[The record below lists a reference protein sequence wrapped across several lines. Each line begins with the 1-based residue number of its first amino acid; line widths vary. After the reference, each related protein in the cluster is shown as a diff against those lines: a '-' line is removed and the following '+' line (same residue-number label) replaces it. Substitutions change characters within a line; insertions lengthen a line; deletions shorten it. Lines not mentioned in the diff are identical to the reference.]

1 LVEAGQSRVQTLVG
15 ARFSFSIQTG
25 PGPHPSSSMKDTGSL
40 PGIKQ
45 AGIGV
50 NHPPP
55 SSVEVKE

>member
-1 LVEAGQSRVQTLVG
+1 VG

-25 PGPHPSSSMKDTGSL
+25 PGPHPASSMKDTGSL